1 VEAVQRIREEERL
14 RTKQKNKG
22 EEESGCWGE
31 SKGGKKAGTKKK
43 EKRKVEAV
51 QRIRE
56 EERLGTKEKNEKRK
70 VEAVQRIREED
81 RLGTKEK
88 TKEKWRLCRG

>member
-1 VEAVQRIREEERL
+1 M
-14 RTKQKNKG
+14 
-22 EEESGCWGE
+22 
-31 SKGGKKAGTKKK
+31 
-43 EKRKVEAV
+43 